1 MFWVCFLIATLGLAC
16 QSAPVTERQADG
28 SSFGLYAYGENI
40 SGLPVFYADGLAQIG
55 DASQSSGNARNVY
68 FTANAT
74 DSYTWIAHVNN
85 TLPTITT
92 RALVANAQNF
102 GPVADSSTT
111 LLLSLSQT
119 NSTSPTNPVAFVT
132 SDDSAGN
139 IVSTFTTYAYNVLL
153 KQADAGFFGKPNGDG
168 TYSLLWSTVRDN
180 GYIPL
185 IIKTVGVWKQPVL
198 MNIGV

>member
-16 QSAPVTERQADG
+16 QAAPVTERQADG

-40 SGLPVFYADGLAQIG
+40 TGLPVFYAD
-55 DASQSSGNARNVY
+55 V
-68 FTANAT
+68 TANAT

-92 RALVANAQNF
+92 RTLDTNAQNF
-102 GPVADSSTT
+102 GPVANSSTT
-111 LLLSLSQT
+111 LLLCLGQT
-119 NSTSPTNPVAFVT
+119 NSTSPTNPVTFVN
-132 SDDSAGN
+132 SDESAGK
-139 IVSTFTTYAYNVLL
+139 IVDTFTTYAYNVLL
-153 KQADAGFFGKPNGDG
+153 KQADTGFFGKSNGDG